1 MPDLSYVAMRL
12 GAYYSGEEV
21 WAWLH
26 APHPQLDGERPVDLV
41 QEGRTEEVTAI
52 LDRLD
57 ADAYL

>member
-1 MPDLSYVAMRL
+1 MSDLSHVTMRL
-12 GAYYSGEEV
+12 GGYYAPEEAR
-21 WAWLH
+21 AWLH
-26 APHPQLDGERPVDLV
+26 TPHPQLGGERPVDLV